1 MSISN
6 ITLTST
12 QESVFKQVKEFLKSD
27 APVFILKGY
36 AGTGKTTMVR
46 HIVNYISQS
55 LNKEPCLMAPTGRA
69 ARVLAKKT
77 GCKASTIHR
86 AIYSTKHYEVKEAED
101 VAESGFKIIFQ
112 INVSDDNTIAIVD
125 EASMVSSKKTE
136 HELLQFGTGV
146 LIDDLLTFVRPSF
159 SGKIIFVGDPAQL
172 PPVGDNQSCALSE
185 KYFEKMGLKYET
197 AKLTD
202 VLRQNGESMILKDAM
217 MVRNLL
223 SSEKRNRLEFHEKNG
238 EVESIEPQRVVD
250 KYISLGTDAASGGSV
265 IVAYSNRM
273 VTDYNQEVRRR
284 IYGSDLPLQKGDSLM
299 VVRNN
304 YSLNLMNGD
313 FTKVVSLGRTESL
326 SAPVYVQKGGRRER
340 VIITIDFQNATVLN
354 DDDEPIECKLI
365 LSLLDNIQPSLGVD
379 QQKALYINFCMRNAR
394 LKPGNQP
401 FTEALKKDPY
411 YNALQVK
418 YGYAVTGH
426 KCQGGEWNVVFV
438 DYSNRTGLDN
448 DSLRWN
454 YTATTRA
461 QHTLYITNLPHI
473 TPFDKFYIDTI
484 SKMSKVSPEF
494 RKFRK
499 IEDSPFHT
507 TGAPDFL
514 LAKCQCIRHNMQ
526 YSPYRIL
533 SIESR
538 PYRETYTIETPD
550 GTERFDLTYKGSGA
564 FHKAVR
570 LQEAT
575 CHTALIEAKLNN
587 EELMPTICDYIPSD
601 DTHKQLYAYI
611 RSACDSLNI
620 KLINAV
626 EHADSYYTMFYFVT
640 SGTIS
645 SLQVYNDAKGFIKRA
660 HPASFAGTDDKKLQ
674 ELIGLLKK

>member
-1 MSISN
+1 
-6 ITLTST
+6 
-12 QESVFKQVKEFLKSD
+12 
-27 APVFILKGY
+27 
-36 AGTGKTTMVR
+36 
-46 HIVNYISQS
+46 
-55 LNKEPCLMAPTGRA
+55 
-69 ARVLAKKT
+69 
-77 GCKASTIHR
+77 
-86 AIYSTKHYEVKEAED
+86 
-101 VAESGFKIIFQ
+101 
-112 INVSDDNTIAIVD
+112 
-125 EASMVSSKKTE
+125 
-136 HELLQFGTGV
+136 
-146 LIDDLLTFVRPSF
+146 
-159 SGKIIFVGDPAQL
+159 
-172 PPVGDNQSCALSE
+172 
-185 KYFEKMGLKYET
+185 
-197 AKLTD
+197 
-202 VLRQNGESMILKDAM
+202 
-217 MVRNLL
+217 
-223 SSEKRNRLEFHEKNG
+223 
-238 EVESIEPQRVVD
+238 
-250 KYISLGTDAASGGSV
+250 
-265 IVAYSNRM
+265 
-273 VTDYNQEVRRR
+273 
-284 IYGSDLPLQKGDSLM
+284 
-299 VVRNN
+299 
-304 YSLNLMNGD
+304 
-313 FTKVVSLGRTESL
+313 
-326 SAPVYVQKGGRRER
+326 
-340 VIITIDFQNATVLN
+340 
-354 DDDEPIECKLI
+354 
-365 LSLLDNIQPSLGVD
+365 
-379 QQKALYINFCMRNAR
+379 
-394 LKPGNQP
+394 
-401 FTEALKKDPY
+401 
-411 YNALQVK
+411 
-418 YGYAVTGH
+418 
-426 KCQGGEWNVVFV
+426 
-438 DYSNRTGLDN
+438 
-448 DSLRWN
+448 
-454 YTATTRA
+454 
-461 QHTLYITNLPHI
+461 
-473 TPFDKFYIDTI
+473 
-484 SKMSKVSPEF
+484 MSKVSPEF